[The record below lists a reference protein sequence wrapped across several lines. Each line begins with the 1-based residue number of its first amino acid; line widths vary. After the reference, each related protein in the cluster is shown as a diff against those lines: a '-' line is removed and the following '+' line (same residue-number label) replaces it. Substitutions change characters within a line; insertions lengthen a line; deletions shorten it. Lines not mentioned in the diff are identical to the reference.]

1 MKTMVTPG
9 MNPVVDKST
18 SDGASSRASGEE
30 LYIQCGKA
38 FTTGGDSA
46 VRILKSTFFDG
57 VVVSIKTES
66 QVFT

>member
-18 SDGASSRASGEE
+18 SDGASSSASGEE
-30 LYIQCGKA
+30 LYIPSRKA
-38 FTTGGDSA
+38 FITSINSA
-46 VRILKSTFFDG
+46 VRILKSTVIDG
-57 VVVSIKTES
+57 VVVSVKTES